1 MDGWMDKI
9 DILYTVEYYLV
20 IKKKIL
26 LFAATWVD
34 LGVIIFEV
42 RKRKANNIFYVEPKV
57 WHNSTYLWN
66 KNRLNR
72 YREQTCGCQ
81 GEEVGW

>member
-1 MDGWMDKI
+1 MDKI

-57 WHNSTYLWN
+57 
-66 KNRLNR
+66 
-72 YREQTCGCQ
+72 
-81 GEEVGW
+81 